1 MVIRVLHVIPSMQ
14 HGGGMSTVVM
24 NYLRNIDHDDFVFD
38 VVCHGPY
45 DEDYKA
51 EIERY
56 GGTLTGFENIGLSNV
71 LDTMTRVRQYFD
83 AHGRYDVVH
92 CHMANAAFIYL
103 KIAKQR
109 NVPLRVLHSHQDH
122 YADSWQ
128 HAMRNVPIVAY
139 GKRFANCYIACSK
152 KAGDFLF
159 GKKPYTVLQNS
170 IPTEVYRFNG
180 EVRAKWRNEYGF
192 DDDDIVFANIG
203 RLTLQK
209 NQRFLLQAFAGLHTA
224 EPKSKLVVAGD
235 GELRKELQRYTRSLG
250 IADDVIWFGNVSTI
264 DEFYQGMDILLFP
277 SLYEGLPMV
286 LVEAQAAG
294 VTSLVSD
301 TITREAIVTDYA
313 KMLPIDK
320 GVEPWI
326 EAGLKAVSDLASSDR
341 TLGARRVRDAGF
353 DINDTVRDL
362 EDIYRQSI
370 YN

>member
-1 MVIRVLHVIPSMQ
+1 MTIRILHVIPSMQ

-24 NYLRNIDHDDFVFD
+24 NYLRNINHDDFVFD

-56 GGTLTGFENIGLSNV
+56 GGTLTSFENISLLNV

-83 AHGRYDVVH
+83 VHGRYDVVH
-92 CHMANAAFIYL
+92 CHMANAAFVYL
-103 KIAKQR
+103 KIAEQR
-109 NVPLRVLHSHQDH
+109 NVPLRILHSHQDH

-159 GKKPYTVLQNS
+159 REKPYTILQNS
-170 IPTEVYRFNG
+170 IPTGVYRFN
-180 EVRAKWRNEYGF
+180 EDVRAKWRNEQGF
-192 DDDDIVFANIG
+192 GDDDIVFANIG

-209 NQRFLLQAFAGLHTA
+209 NQRFLLQAFAGLHAA

-235 GELRKELQRYTRSLG
+235 GELREELRRYARSLG
-250 IADDVIWFGNVSTI
+250 IAEDVIWLGNVNTI

-301 TITREAIVTDYA
+301 TITREAMVTDYA
-313 KMLPIDK
+313 RMLPIDK

-326 EAGLKAVSDLASSDR
+326 EAGLKAVSGLVSSDR
-341 TLGARRVRDAGF
+341 THGAKRVRDAGF
-353 DINDTVRDL
+353 DIKDTVRDL
-362 EDIYRQSI
+362 EGIYRQSI
-370 YN
+370 GN